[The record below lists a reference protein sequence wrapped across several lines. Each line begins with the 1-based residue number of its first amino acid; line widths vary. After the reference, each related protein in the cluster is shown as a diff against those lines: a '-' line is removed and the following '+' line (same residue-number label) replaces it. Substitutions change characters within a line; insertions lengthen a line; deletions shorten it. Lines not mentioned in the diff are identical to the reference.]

1 MRTLLATTAV
11 ALFTAVALGC
21 HGGSAQSGSAGSG
34 GSGGGAGGSPPV
46 TPAWLEDAQ
55 ILVSGET
62 TNNDDCTT
70 GICRHSENT
79 DLINWQSAIYLVHRT
94 AESQVLGPNSSL
106 RISKSTDGG
115 KSFTLQAIIP
125 ALPTRDIRD
134 PHFYVVGDELHIKTL
149 TRLPVN
155 STRDSNVDTIA
166 QGTSTTDGVHWS
178 PLAPIGPEMWSF
190 WRIKQ
195 QGGIYYS
202 AAYADGDLSVSL
214 YSSPDGVTWTQG
226 AQVYGVSAD
235 TPLETELTFMPSGKL
250 LALVRMDGTDAEL
263 LGDIAP
269 LRTNV
274 CWADPPY
281 SAFTCPQT
289 FVGER
294 LDGPLSFFHDGRLFV
309 VARKHLGADD
319 RKRTSL
325 YEITGTL
332 EGGPLSIMEWGE
344 LPSAGDTS
352 YAGVATIDATHSLL
366 SWYSGN
372 LVKDEG
378 WALGMFD
385 ITDIWQG
392 TLDFSK
398 LQ

>member
-1 MRTLLATTAV
+1 MV
-11 ALFTAVALGC
+11 
-21 HGGSAQSGSAGSG
+21 GS
-34 GSGGGAGGSPPV
+34 
-46 TPAWLEDAQ
+46 E
-55 ILVSGET
+55 
-62 TNNDDCTT
+62 
-70 GICRHSENT
+70 
-79 DLINWQSAIYLVHRT
+79 
-94 AESQVLGPNSSL
+94 L
-106 RISKSTDGG
+106 R
-115 KSFTLQAIIP
+115 
-125 ALPTRDIRD
+125 
-134 PHFYVVGDELHIKTL
+134 IKTL
-149 TRLPVN
+149 TRLPVM

-166 QGTSTTDGVHWS
+166 QGTGSTDGITWS
-178 PLAPIGPEMWSF
+178 PLAPIGPPMWSF

-195 QGGIYYS
+195 QGGVYYS
-202 AAYADGDLSVSL
+202 AAYADGDQSVSL
-214 YSSPDGVTWTQG
+214 FSSPDGTTWTQG

-263 LGDIAP
+263 LGDTGR

-281 SAFTCPQT
+281 TSFSCPQT
-289 FVGER
+289 FMGER

-319 RKRTSL
+319 CKRTAL

-332 EGGPLSIMEWGE
+332 EGGPLSIKEWGE

-352 YAGVATIDATHSLL
+352 YAGVATLDATHALL

-372 LVKDEG
+372 VTKDEG

-385 ITDIWQG
+385 VTDIWQG